1 MNLVKSL
8 VFKEL
13 WLSHAFIL
21 FEDILVI
28 FFSWECEILV
38 FMLKLSSLNLFVFNW
53 FTDLLIGVKVE
64 DLTVL
69 IDIKLDLHFEIS
81 AFNLQD

>member
-1 MNLVKSL
+1 MC
-8 VFKEL
+8 
-13 WLSHAFIL
+13 LSHAFIL

-28 FFSWECEILV
+28 FYSWEFEMLV

-53 FTDLLIGVKVE
+53 FTDLLIGVKTE

-69 IDIKLDLHFEIS
+69 LDIKLDLHFEIS
-81 AFNLQD
+81 ASNLQD